1 MPAPTL
7 YARESE
13 DKDTAKNV
21 IFKHL
26 IILFLKIS
34 EKSCIF
40 VLLIGADGAACGKE
54 VEIK

>member
-7 YARESE
+7 YARESD
-13 DKDTAKNV
+13 DKDTAKKV

-34 EKSCIF
+34 EKILYLCSTYWG
-40 VLLIGADGAACGKE
+40 VWRYLR
-54 VEIK
+54 

>member
-1 MPAPTL
+1 MPAPAL

-13 DKDTAKNV
+13 DKDTAKKV

-40 VLLIGADGAACGKE
+40 VLPIGAYGAT
-54 VEIK
+54 